1 MGTDDHPRVGGG
13 GLQGSFDTDV
23 HLVIPADAQ
32 HVRLARLVSSGIAAQ
47 IGFNVEDVADF
58 RIAVDEVVAT
68 LLETTQHSVALRFRA
83 SLGAIEV
90 EGRTTGPAPSP
101 PDPLRMDL
109 ASQILDV
116 VADGYDF
123 DLIDGHAVF
132 TLTKRVVEVEAR
144 G

>member
-1 MGTDDHPRVGGG
+1 MGSRAASRVGRSS
-13 GLQGSFDTDV
+13 LQGSYDTDV

-32 HVRLARLVSSGIAAQ
+32 HVRLARLLASGIAASV
-47 IGFNVEDVADF
+47 GFNVEDVADF

-83 SLGAIEV
+83 SDGLIEV

-109 ASQILDV
+109 ARQILDV
-116 VADGYDF
+116 VADGYDL
-123 DLIDGHAVF
+123 DLVDGRAVF
-132 TLTKRVVEVEAR
+132 TLTKRVVEVDAR

>member
-1 MGTDDHPRVGGG
+1 MR
-13 GLQGSFDTDV
+13 GSFDTDV

-32 HVRLARLVSSGIAAQ
+32 HVRLARLVASGIGAQ
-47 IGFNVEDVADF
+47 TGVHVEDLADF
-58 RIAVDEVVAT
+58 RIAVDELCAT

-83 SLGAIEV
+83 SDGVVEV

-109 ASQILDV
+109 ARQILDI

-123 DLIDGHAVF
+123 DLIDGQAVF
-132 TLTKRVVEVEAR
+132 TLTKRVAEVEAR